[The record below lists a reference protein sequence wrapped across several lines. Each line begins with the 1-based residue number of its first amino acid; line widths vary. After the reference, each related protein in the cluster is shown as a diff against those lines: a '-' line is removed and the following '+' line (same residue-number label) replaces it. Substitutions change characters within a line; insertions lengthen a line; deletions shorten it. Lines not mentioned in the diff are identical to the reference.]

1 MKIAKHKLLLII
13 LSVIYINVY
22 AQRDTIPVNIEWQ
35 FSIDKKAEGLAGKWF
50 EGNLTNARAVQLPHT
65 WNVEEADQNH
75 YGWGWYQKK
84 IDIPAGWKN
93 KNVVLQFGAIN
104 HTSYVYINGK
114 KVKEQIGDGFNKFFI
129 NLNGKFNYGKENII
143 TVACNNDYG
152 KNKVPF
158 GSSFDWPN
166 DGGIIRPVGLI
177 VSDKP
182 SAAYLHATPILNVAA
197 GSGTLKLKLGFDEAV
212 NKNIQLAINISEENQ
227 ATKNI
232 VLRSTIS
239 KSMAF

>member
-84 IDIPAGWKN
+84 KDIPAGWSPTTWPT
-93 KNVVLQFGAIN
+93 
-104 HTSYVYINGK
+104 TSSP
-114 KVKEQIGDGFNKFFI
+114 
-129 NLNGKFNYGKENII
+129 
-143 TVACNNDYG
+143 T
-152 KNKVPF
+152 P
-158 GSSFDWPN
+158 GSSAPTTCPRR
-166 DGGIIRPVGLI
+166 RP
-177 VSDKP
+177 SS
-182 SAAYLHATPILNVAA
+182 SAGPRRRTSRRCPAA
-197 GSGTLKLKLGFDEAV
+197 A
-212 NKNIQLAINISEENQ
+212 A
-227 ATKNI
+227 
-232 VLRSTIS
+232 
-239 KSMAF
+239 